1 MDKEKSVSRFID
13 GNGDGK
19 IPPNDIGVPVGM
31 NNAKDSV
38 VRRDWDEDG
47 DWDDSD
53 DERAE
58 NGGKSRQYGSPKS
71 GGGGGGGCLVPL
83 VAAILIVIC
92 IVMVIV

>member
-1 MDKEKSVSRFID
+1 MNKEKSVSRFID
-13 GNGDGK
+13 GNRDGK
-19 IPPNDIGVPVGM
+19 IAPNDIGVPVGM

-71 GGGGGGGCLVPL
+71 GGGGGGCLVPL